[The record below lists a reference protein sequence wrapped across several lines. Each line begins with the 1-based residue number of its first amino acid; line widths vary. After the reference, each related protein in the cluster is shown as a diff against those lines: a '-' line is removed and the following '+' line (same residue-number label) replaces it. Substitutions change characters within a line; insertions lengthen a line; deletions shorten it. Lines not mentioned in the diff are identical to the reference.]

1 MEAESNGEPSDEE
14 PERIDLELLARG
26 KKVGLTF
33 EEMNLMRVRDLIKFV
48 RIYSGNNEEETG
60 RQATQADFDNF

>member
-48 RIYSGNNEEETG
+48 RIYSGNNEEETE